1 MTEDV
6 RVITVNATEVGERLD
21 QYLARKVLT
30 LSRTRL
36 KNLIADQ
43 SVLVNDQPVKPS
55 YRVRSGD
62 IIEIELPPPPVL
74 ELIPE
79 PLPLDIVY
87 EDDDLIV
94 INKPAGMVVHPGAGV
109 NRGTLAN
116 ALAYYFQQLP
126 RAGGGIRPGIVHRL
140 DKETSGLM
148 VVAKS
153 DLAHERL
160 AEQLQHRQVQKLY
173 QALVIGQVGPVGHR
187 GRVDQPIGRHPR
199 HRTMMA
205 VRPRGKGRE
214 ALTLY
219 RVVELIG
226 EFSLLEIEIK
236 TGRTHQIRVH
246 MAWLGFPVVGDAVYG
261 RDRLTRIKS
270 PEVRRAVDAL
280 GRHFLHATRLHFAHP
295 RTGAP
300 LEFASPLP
308 RELETF
314 LAYLRE
320 HACSRP
326 QVVPGMRT

>member
-6 RVITVNATEVGERLD
+6 QVITVHASEAGQRLD
-21 QYLARKVLT
+21 QYLARKVPA

-36 KNLIADQ
+36 KNLITDQ
-43 SVLVNDQPVKPS
+43 SVLVNDHPAKPS

-62 IIEIELPPPPVL
+62 IVEIELPPPPLL

-109 NRGTLAN
+109 NRGTVAN

-126 RAGGGIRPGIVHRL
+126 TVGGMIRPGIVHRL

-148 VVAKS
+148 VIAKS

-160 AEQLQHRQVQKLY
+160 AEQLQQRRVRKLY
-173 QALVIGQVGPVGHR
+173 QALVIGRVGPVGHQ
-187 GRVDQPIGRHPR
+187 GRVDQPIGRHPT
-199 HRTMMA
+199 HRTVMA

-219 RVVELIG
+219 RVMELIG

-246 MAWLGFPVVGDAVYG
+246 LAWLGFPVVGDAVYG
-261 RDRLTRIKS
+261 RDRLSRIKP
-270 PEVRRAVDAL
+270 PELRRAVDAL
-280 GRHFLHATRLHFAHP
+280 GRHFLHATRLQFAHP
-295 RTGAP
+295 RTGAL
-300 LEFASPLP
+300 LEFTSPLP
-308 RELETF
+308 RELDAF
-314 LAYLRE
+314 LAHLRDRVGSPLE
-320 HACSRP
+320 VR
-326 QVVPGMRT
+326 GLNR

>member
-6 RVITVNATEVGERLD
+6 QVITVHASEAGQRLD
-21 QYLARKVLT
+21 QYLARKVPA

-36 KNLIADQ
+36 KNLITDQ
-43 SVLVNDQPVKPS
+43 SVLVNDHPAKPS

-62 IIEIELPPPPVL
+62 IVEIELPPPPLL

-109 NRGTLAN
+109 NRGTVAN

-126 RAGGGIRPGIVHRL
+126 TVGGMIRPGIVHRL

-148 VVAKS
+148 VIAKS

-160 AEQLQHRQVQKLY
+160 AEQLQQRRVRKLY
-173 QALVIGQVGPVGHR
+173 QALVIGRVGPVGHQ
-187 GRVDQPIGRHPR
+187 GRVDQPIGRHPT
-199 HRTMMA
+199 HRTVMA

-219 RVVELIG
+219 RVMELIG

-246 MAWLGFPVVGDAVYG
+246 LAWLGFPVVGDAVYG
-261 RDRLTRIKS
+261 RDRLSRIKP
-270 PEVRRAVDAL
+270 PELRRAVDAL
-280 GRHFLHATRLHFAHP
+280 GRHFLHATRLQFAHP
-295 RTGAP
+295 RTGAL
-300 LEFASPLP
+300 LEFTSPLP
-308 RELETF
+308 RELDTF
-314 LAYLRE
+314 LAHLRDRVGSPLE
-320 HACSRP
+320 VR
-326 QVVPGMRT
+326 GLNR